1 MQVGPVSNESA
12 EVWLA
17 YAREVVA
24 AVARQL
30 PIQVAAGFSGYLE
43 EWSDAAAAS
52 AGGMF
57 VWEGQSEPEE
67 VEYLLHAFFKLAQTV
82 AEQPTV
88 HPMPAEGQLFYTTLV
103 TALLNALRSENRAT
117 SEFAEHRAPF
127 WPGLNSQP
135 A

>member
-1 MQVGPVSNESA
+1 MRVLVGPLPNDTAVA
-12 EVWLA
+12 WLA
-17 YAREVVA
+17 YARDVVN

-43 EWSDAAAAS
+43 EWSDAAH
-52 AGGMF
+52 GEVF
-57 VWEGQSEPEE
+57 RWEGEAEPEE

-82 AEQPTV
+82 AEQQVPM
-88 HPMPAEGQLFYTTLV
+88 PMPAEGQLFYTTLV
-103 TALLNALRSENRAT
+103 NALLNALRAENRAA
-117 SEFAEHRAPF
+117 SEFAEHLAPF